1 VDLRRV
7 AASKAA
13 PSPSPPLS
21 NYLK

>member
-13 PSPSPPLS
+13 SSPSPPLS